1 MLRSIGL
8 TLALALLS
16 ASIAQAQN
24 ASPLATAW
32 QELLSAD
39 DAKATK
45 AALAFAAKPKESVE
59 FLTAALKPL
68 KAEPKLLAKLFGD
81 LGDKDYK
88 TREAA
93 QVELEYF
100 GKFIKTDLEKAAKDE
115 SNPEAKERLGKLLGR
130 IDAAEKEEKIKIAKP
145 EAANPQGG
153 RGSVSV
159 GNVNGRVTILIDGK
173 VIDTTPKLVEKLP
186 PPPTWTRA
194 GRAIGILEF
203 LGTPDAVKLLEA
215 LSLGEDTAAPTKQ
228 AQDALARLRRKK

>member
-8 TLALALLS
+8 TLAI
-16 ASIAQAQN
+16 ASLGWSTAHAQDP
-24 ASPLATAW
+24 SPLATAW

-39 DAKATK
+39 EAKATK

-59 FLTAALKPL
+59 FLTDALKPL

-130 IDAAEKEEKIKIAKP
+130 IEAADKEDKIKNAKP
-145 EAANPQGG
+145 EAANPGG
-153 RGSVSV
+153 RGVSVS
-159 GNVNGRVTILIDGK
+159 NVNGRVTIMIDGK
-173 VIDTTPKLVEKLP
+173 IIDTTPKVVEKLP

-203 LGTPDAVKLLEA
+203 LGTPEAVKLLES

-228 AQDALARLRRKK
+228 AQDALARLKWKK